1 MPATAPSSTAPNPT
15 TAQLHPA
22 APASPLLSAYPP
34 FPIEL
39 DHADNCELIATDG
52 TRYLDL
58 YGGHC
63 VCLLGHNPPA
73 LIDAL
78 NRQMRRITFYST
90 ALKLPE
96 RDQAGRDLLEISPPG
111 FDRVFFVNSGAE
123 ANENA
128 LKFACAATN
137 RSVIIAIEG
146 AFHGR
151 TAGADAVTG
160 TSSRKIHFPRAP
172 FDVRWVKFADVAG
185 IIRAL
190 EPGDVAGVILEP
202 VQSMA
207 GCRVHPPEFVAA
219 LNREAKRHGTL
230 IIADEV
236 QGGLGRCGTNWSHQ
250 AISLDADIFTS
261 AKGIGAGFPVGAMV
275 VHSRW
280 PEPGTNLFGTTFGG
294 GPLASAAVSTVCA
307 AVKNKAFRA
316 NADASSA
323 EVTQLATVDGVAE
336 VMGIGLLRGIRVRE
350 RHGSNAKPGTRAALV
365 KKHLLKH
372 HMVVGGSNDP
382 EVLRL
387 LPPLT
392 ITPAQILS
400 FRAALEAVLQEV

>member
-1 MPATAPSSTAPNPT
+1 MT
-15 TAQLHPA
+15 TMTN
-22 APASPLLSAYPP
+22 PLLSAYPP
-34 FPIEL
+34 FPLEL
-39 DHADNCELIATDG
+39 DRAEGCELVATDG

-90 ALKLPE
+90 ALRLPE
-96 RDQAGRDLLEISPPG
+96 REQSARDLIAISPPG
-111 FDRVFFVNSGAE
+111 FDRVLFVNSGAE

-128 LKFACAATN
+128 LKFACAATGK
-137 RSVIIAIEG
+137 SVIVAVEG

-160 TSSRKIHFPRAP
+160 TGARKIHFPRAP
-172 FDVRWVKFADVAG
+172 FEVRWVKFGDADGLKA
-185 IIRAL
+185 AL
-190 EPGDVAGVILEP
+190 AKGDVAGVILEP

-207 GCRVHPPEFVAA
+207 GCRVHPPEFVDV
-219 LNREAKRHGTL
+219 LNKTARAQGVL
-230 IIADEV
+230 VIADEV

-250 AISLDADIFTS
+250 AIGIEADLFTS

-275 VHSRW
+275 VHSRH
-280 PEPGTNLFGTTFGG
+280 PEPGSGLFGTTFGG
-294 GPLASAAVSTVCA
+294 GPLASAAVSAVCA
-307 AVKNKAFRA
+307 AVRDPAFRA

-323 EVTQLATVDGVAE
+323 EVSRLATVPGVAE
-336 VMGIGLLRGIRVRE
+336 VLGIGLLRGIRIR
-350 RHGSNAKPGTRAALV
+350 GGDAPGARAAAA
-365 KKHLLKH
+365 KKKLLERR
-372 HMVVGGSNDP
+372 MIVGGSNDP

-392 ITPAQILS
+392 ITPVQIRA
-400 FRAALEAVLQEV
+400 FRGALESVLSEL